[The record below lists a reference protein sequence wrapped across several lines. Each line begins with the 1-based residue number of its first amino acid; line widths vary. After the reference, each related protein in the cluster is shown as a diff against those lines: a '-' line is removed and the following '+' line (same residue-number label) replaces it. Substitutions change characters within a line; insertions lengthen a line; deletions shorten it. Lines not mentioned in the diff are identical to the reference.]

1 MKENFFGGNFLVALP
16 CVQGNF
22 FQRTITLLIDH
33 SSSGALGLVINK
45 AANINL
51 SDLVSDDFDLPSVE
65 LPVLLGGPVEQD
77 HLYFLHSTER
87 TYTDSYCIN
96 KDVTLTTSTEL
107 LDDLSKGHAPE
118 HVVALMGYAGWTA
131 DQLENEVG
139 QDVWLLAPFDKD
151 VLFATPLEKRPLF
164 AAQNMGVDLNLIVG
178 DTRQH

>member
-1 MKENFFGGNFLVALP
+1 M
-16 CVQGNF
+16 
-22 FQRTITLLIDH
+22 
-33 SSSGALGLVINK
+33 
-45 AANINL
+45 
-51 SDLVSDDFDLPSVE
+51 
-65 LPVLLGGPVEQD
+65 
-77 HLYFLHSTER
+77 
-87 TYTDSYCIN
+87 
-96 KDVTLTTSTEL
+96 TTSTEL